1 VTAEA
6 PATRIVLVRHGESR
20 CNIDG
25 IVGGDRGCTG
35 LTERGAAQVAA
46 LAQRLAATGELAG
59 TAALYAST
67 LPRAIETAEI
77 LRPALEATNGG
88 RALEIVVDRDLR
100 ELEPG
105 EADGLAWTDVYER
118 WGPFDFDLDGDP
130 FVPGAEPW
138 RAFAARAAGA
148 VTRVADDNPGE
159 LVVIACH
166 GGIITSSMAHFLPI
180 DPGVRRLDLAA
191 KNASMTEWARTD
203 GHWKL
208 LRYNDG
214 GEPSAPVVS

>member
-1 VTAEA
+1 VSAEPA
-6 PATRIVLVRHGESR
+6 PTRIVLVRHGESR
-20 CNIDG
+20 CNIEG

-46 LAQRLAATGELAG
+46 LAARLAETGELVG

-77 LRPALEATNGG
+77 LRPALEATGGG
-88 RALEIVVDRDLR
+88 RPLEIKVERDLR

-105 EADGLAWTDVYER
+105 AADGLTWTDVYAR
-118 WGPFDFDLDGDP
+118 WGPFDLDLVENP

-138 RAFAARAAGA
+138 RVFAARAAYA
-148 VTRVADDNPGE
+148 VERVADDHPGQ

-166 GGIITSSMAHFLPI
+166 GGVITSSMVHFLPI
-180 DPGVRRLDLAA
+180 DPSVRRIGLAP

-203 GHWKL
+203 GRWTL

-214 GEPSAPVVS
+214 GEPSAPVVP

>member
-1 VTAEA
+1 LSAEA

-20 CNIDG
+20 CNVDG

-35 LTERGAAQVAA
+35 LTGRGADQVAA
-46 LAQRLAATGELAG
+46 LATRLVATGELAG
-59 TAALYAST
+59 TTALYAST

-88 RALEIVVDRDLR
+88 RALDIVVDRDLR

-118 WGPFDFDLDGDP
+118 WGPFNLDVVQNP
-130 FVPGAEPW
+130 WVPGGETW
-138 RAFAARAAGA
+138 LDFVARVERA
-148 VTRVADDNPGE
+148 VTSVADAHPGE

-166 GGIITSSMAHFLPI
+166 GGVVGGTMTRFLPI
-180 DPGVRRLDLAA
+180 APGVDRLELAA

-203 GHWKL
+203 GRWML
-208 LRYNDG
+208 VRYNDG
-214 GEPSAPVVS
+214 GEPSAPVVP